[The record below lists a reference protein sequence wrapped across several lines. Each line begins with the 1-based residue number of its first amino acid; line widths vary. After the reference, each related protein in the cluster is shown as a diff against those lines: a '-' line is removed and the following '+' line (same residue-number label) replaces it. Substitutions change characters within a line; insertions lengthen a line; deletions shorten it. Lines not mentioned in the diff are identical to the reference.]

1 MLNSFSFNKSVPMI
15 RAAMGARAAAFCAPW
30 DSNCVEI
37 GIAHAI
43 SDGARRE
50 DILTVNTRGTVGGR
64 NNVRVYLK
72 DRRCFFYTV

>member
-1 MLNSFSFNKSVPMI
+1 MRNSFSFNKSIAMI
-15 RAAMGARAAAFCAPW
+15 REAMSARAGVCVPW

-37 GIAHAI
+37 GIARAI

-50 DILTVNTRGTVGGR
+50 DILIVNTRGTVGGR

>member
-1 MLNSFSFNKSVPMI
+1 MRNSFSFNKSIAMI
-15 RAAMGARAAAFCAPW
+15 HAAMGARADAFCAPW
-30 DSNCVEI
+30 CVEI
-37 GIAHAI
+37 GIARAI

-50 DILTVNTRGTVGGR
+50 DILAVNTRGTVGGR